1 MLNHKLSVFLLV
13 MLTFGVANLSAS
25 PESISAELYSKY
37 GEIRTSKGI
46 LDRQKQYSIVSNW
59 MAQYASQN
67 RALSNFE
74 RLIVVN
80 TKVNDS
86 ELNRFG
92 CVSKVFGGYECDAVE
107 DGKSIKLDLNKD
119 RQITSALMCFGLP
132 DDLRNMMYS
141 LSPKM
146 TDFMIDLMILGYGE
160 QSRVFKY
167 HRQRS
172 QICASYD

>member
-1 MLNHKLSVFLLV
+1 MLFHRFLIFLLA
-13 MLTFGVANLSAS
+13 MLSFGSSNLIAS
-25 PESISAELYSKY
+25 PESIAGDLYSRY
-37 GEIRTSKGI
+37 GDIRTSKGI

-59 MAQYASQN
+59 IAQYASQN
-67 RALSNFE
+67 HALSNFE

-92 CVSKVFGGYECDAVE
+92 CVSKAFGGYECDAVE
-107 DGKSIKLDLNKD
+107 AGKSIKMDLNKD
-119 RQITSALMCFGLP
+119 RQIASALMCFGLP

-146 TDFMIDLMILGYGE
+146 TDFMIDLMVLGYKE
-160 QSRVFKY
+160 QSRVFEY
-167 HRQRS
+167 HRQRN